1 MSSWNS
7 DLAPWG
13 SEEVEGRWEGP
24 VWTLVEW
31 RGVFLGP
38 TVVMFLSTATCPKSA
53 DGLRGRALTLGDHS
67 PPARPFLLPGQPP
80 RQGLSLAACF
90 HFSLHLN

>member
-13 SEEVEGRWEGP
+13 SGEDEGRWEVP
-24 VWTLVEW
+24 VWTLIEW

-38 TVVMFLSTATCPKSA
+38 TVVMFLSRATCPKSA

-67 PPARPFLLPGQPP
+67 PPAQPFLLPREASQAGPVS
-80 RQGLSLAACF
+80 GCL
-90 HFSLHLN
+90 FSLLPAP